1 MFCPKC
7 GKENKDGARFC
18 SGCGNPLKPV
28 SGQKP
33 GPQTSPEP
41 KAGPSSASRPALKPS
56 PTPKAEP
63 KVNPAPKAAPSP
75 KPARKDEDKWID
87 EIQIEYKG
95 KTLPEPPKEPVRKSG
110 KKWKLIGL
118 AALLVILL
126 AAAAVGASM
135 FLVKNQG
142 TGEQKETTLQEAE
155 ALPGEEGEE
164 EGQSQ
169 EDGETTA
176 AAQAETEAQAEPV
189 KREILDN
196 PVPAA
201 SSQDEGNLFGNTHCY
216 ARMVSDGDTVY
227 FRNPLDNEGIYSL
240 SGDGAVSQTEGLAGV
255 YMKDMH
261 MLDGYIYYCKT
272 SPGDV
277 SGAETDLNLYR
288 IKPDGSD
295 QKKLT
300 DISYVGSDGW
310 LSFDAI
316 VDGKCYFSY
325 YTGDQLGY
333 RIARVGCDGS
343 GFEELYMIPGEECE
357 GLPDISIV
365 DGNLYYWTAKGICC
379 MNLQTGEN
387 EVEIPGF
394 SAAEYCIYNGRIYY
408 SAGPEQSE
416 SSMKIKSMSLSGNDI
431 RELYAA
437 PANQSWMKIIQ
448 MSIYRDRIYF
458 VGRSDSED
466 ASISGSLYSCGLD
479 GSDLKEIAPKATW
492 FNIVDSMLYYRF
504 ENYADLEAGRKEPMY
519 RVYIGDLEE
528 SEDPGEAE
536 RETVLSPADY
546 NQGWVQQGSAWYYYE
561 NGTMAKSGW
570 KEIEEKSYY
579 FGPDGAMYANTTTPD
594 GYTVGPDGAWVE
606 D

>member
-75 KPARKDEDKWID
+75 NPVRKDEDKWID

-95 KTLPEPPKEPVRKSG
+95 KTLPEPPQEPVRKSG

-126 AAAAVGASM
+126 AAAAIGASM

-142 TGEQKETTLQEAE
+142 TGKQKETTLQEVE

-196 PVPAA
+196 PVPAG

-227 FRNPLDNEGIYSL
+227 FRNPW
-240 SGDGAVSQTEGLAGV
+240 TT
-255 YMKDMH
+255 K
-261 MLDGYIYYCKT
+261 
-272 SPGDV
+272 
-277 SGAETDLNLYR
+277 
-288 IKPDGSD
+288 
-295 QKKLT
+295 
-300 DISYVGSDGW
+300 
-310 LSFDAI
+310 
-316 VDGKCYFSY
+316 
-325 YTGDQLGY
+325 
-333 RIARVGCDGS
+333 
-343 GFEELYMIPGEECE
+343 GF
-357 GLPDISIV
+357 
-365 DGNLYYWTAKGICC
+365 
-379 MNLQTGEN
+379 
-387 EVEIPGF
+387 
-394 SAAEYCIYNGRIYY
+394 
-408 SAGPEQSE
+408 
-416 SSMKIKSMSLSGNDI
+416 
-431 RELYAA
+431 
-437 PANQSWMKIIQ
+437 
-448 MSIYRDRIYF
+448 
-458 VGRSDSED
+458 
-466 ASISGSLYSCGLD
+466 
-479 GSDLKEIAPKATW
+479 
-492 FNIVDSMLYYRF
+492 
-504 ENYADLEAGRKEPMY
+504 
-519 RVYIGDLEE
+519 
-528 SEDPGEAE
+528 
-536 RETVLSPADY
+536 
-546 NQGWVQQGSAWYYYE
+546 
-561 NGTMAKSGW
+561 
-570 KEIEEKSYY
+570 
-579 FGPDGAMYANTTTPD
+579 TP
-594 GYTVGPDGAWVE
+594 
-606 D
+606 